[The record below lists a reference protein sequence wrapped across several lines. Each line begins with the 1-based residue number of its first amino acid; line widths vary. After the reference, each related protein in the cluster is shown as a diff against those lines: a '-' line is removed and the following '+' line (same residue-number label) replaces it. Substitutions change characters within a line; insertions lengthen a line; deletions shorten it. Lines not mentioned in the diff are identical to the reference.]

1 MLSAETTKLWGG
13 WLDTLSQP
21 SPTGPDTAEP
31 EVAEMSFEIM
41 TCDVVGKGSVIA
53 SASVLVAV
61 GGVEILVRGW
71 TLSRQRGQYVIAPP
85 QHRDPRSGE
94 WVVSLDLP
102 KPLFLEI
109 GLAIYEAAGLTLDP
123 EEVEAARAA

>member
-1 MLSAETTKLWGG
+1 MLSAETTTLWGG
-13 WLDTLSQP
+13 WLDDLSQP
-21 SPTGPDTAEP
+21 PATGPDTAET
-31 EVAEMSFEIM
+31 AEMSFEIV
-41 TCDVVGKGSVIA
+41 TCDLIGKGSVVA
-53 SASVLVAV
+53 LASVLVAI

-94 WVVSLDLP
+94 WTVSLDLP
-102 KPLFLEI
+102 RPLFLEI

-123 EEVEAARAA
+123 AEVDAARAA